1 MLRFLTGTDHYRL
14 RLRERALA
22 SDFSLTH
29 PNAEAYVFDGRDTTD
44 GLLSYLRENLSGGLF
59 SSPRIILIR
68 HIELFD
74 ERVSEA
80 IIERLSQS
88 LPEDILIIASAE
100 LAGRAKKGNPLQVWL
115 MKRATVETVDIL
127 SGRALSQSIKEILRG
142 IDPEAS
148 IEPRAVESLAIRT
161 GGVTGH
167 IYHNLLKL
175 VLAANGK
182 IITDADVRNM
192 TEEPASESVSFML
205 LDAIVRGDRE
215 RAISLLRREE
225 ANEDAVFKLLGLFA
239 WQVRQAIMVR
249 DEYDRGMT
257 SPDGIATAIGAKP
270 FSVKKLMP
278 LIPRLLPERL
288 KRSLAYLSDLD
299 RGMKTGQIRSGV
311 ALDLFVWKF

>member
-1 MLRFLTGTDHYRL
+1 MLRFLTGNDHYRL
-14 RLRERALA
+14 RLRERVLVTG
-22 SDFSLTH
+22 FCHTYQG
-29 PNAEAYVFDGRDTTD
+29 AEEQIFDGRDALD
-44 GLLSYLRENLSGGLF
+44 GFLSRFRESLAGGLF
-59 SSPRIILIR
+59 SRPRVILIR

-74 ERVSEA
+74 ERIAEA
-80 IIERLSQS
+80 VIGLLGT
-88 LPEDILIIASAE
+88 LPDDVLLIASAE
-100 LAGRAKKGNPLQVWL
+100 LAGRAKKGNPLQAWL
-115 MKRATVETVDIL
+115 VKNAEVETVDIL
-127 SGRALSQSIKEILRG
+127 SGPALSQSVKEILRD
-142 IDPEAS
+142 IDPEAK
-148 IEPRAVESLAIRT
+148 IEPLAVQSLAIRT

-175 VLAANGK
+175 VLAVNGK
-182 IITDADVRNM
+182 IITDTDVKNM
-192 TEEPASESVSFML
+192 TEELAGESVSFVL

-249 DEYDRGMT
+249 DEYERGMV
-257 SPDGIATAIGAKP
+257 SPDGIAAAIGAKP

-278 LIPRLLPERL
+278 LIPRLSLERL

-299 RGMKTGQIRSGV
+299 REMKTGQIRPGV